1 MSTVLWPSNGLLCLS
16 QSLFV
21 RSSADAWDENIW
33 STKPCTMPLT
43 YQPVSDACLCT
54 SGWSGGVAV
63 HQEPA
68 SLPADCQAV
77 DRCVHAETHQAYAR
91 LAARLVGSLIG
102 GFHCMVCRLDC
113 STVLILAAFSKPEK
127 PFRKGTI
134 DQVHSM
140 FWGCKEA
147 SQFIA

>member
-1 MSTVLWPSNGLLCLS
+1 MSTVLWLSNELFCLS
-16 QSLFV
+16 QSLFE
-21 RSSADAWDENIW
+21 RPSTDAWDENIRSMRSW
-33 STKPCTMPLT
+33 TTPLS
-43 YQPVSDACLCT
+43 YQLVSDACLCT
-54 SGWSGGVAV
+54 SGWSGGIAV

-77 DRCVHAETHQAYAR
+77 DRCVHAETHQAYAT
-91 LAARLVGSLIG
+91 LAARLVDSLIG
-102 GFHCMVCRLDC
+102 AFHCMVCRLDC

-140 FWGCKEA
+140 SWGCKES